1 MNASLTQQVLNS
13 VLFTES
19 QLHRMKF
26 LYISIIKNILAD
38 MSLPYHNNPINLS
51 LDKLWCQTIIILTVK
66 QKTEA
71 ERSRFVIGIVGL
83 ESRFK
88 TCKNSFFF
96 RILRTWSIQ
105 NKCKWPF
112 VKLGF
117 KGFRLNSTLNIMSG
131 AIIMPHKSW
140 MLLSEINSSFPDTWW
155 NLSIF

>member
-19 QLHRMKF
+19 QLHQMKF

-38 MSLPYHNNPINLS
+38 MSLPYHNNHINLS

-83 ESRFK
+83 VSRFK
-88 TCKNSFFF
+88 THKNSFF
-96 RILRTWSIQ
+96 
-105 NKCKWPF
+105 
-112 VKLGF
+112 
-117 KGFRLNSTLNIMSG
+117 SG
-131 AIIMPHKSW
+131 Y
-140 MLLSEINSSFPDTWW
+140 
-155 NLSIF
+155 